1 MNQPS
6 QRPDS
11 EDGDRLVRAEL
22 AVFAD
27 DWTITVRDA
36 AAPFDGTARPWIQAL
51 LRDFVAAQDG
61 AIGITTARPVNVPL
75 TIEVRSHEP
84 AGDDLE
90 RWDHVV
96 ETGLHT
102 PTGRLITSPFPRRD
116 NDPTTVTVP
125 PGHYAARVH
134 HAGLGTMSADGL
146 DGDDRY
152 YLLLWPDTPRPTRV
166 LKRYPHSIGG

>member
-6 QRPDS
+6 PIPDS
-11 EDGDRLVRAEL
+11 EDGDRLVHAEL

-36 AAPFDGTARPWIQAL
+36 AAPFDATARPWIQAL

-61 AIGITTARPVNVPL
+61 AIGITTARPVRVPL
-75 TIEVRSHEP
+75 TIGVRSHEP

-102 PTGRLITSPFPRRD
+102 PTGRLITSPFPRR
-116 NDPTTVTVP
+116 PTIRRP
-125 PGHYAARVH
+125 SPSHYAARVH
-134 HAGLGTMSADGL
+134 HAGLGTVSPDGL

-152 YLLLWPDTPRPTRV
+152 YLVLWPDIPRSPRV